1 MMSPEFAVVIHD
13 VEVEDGLGVVVG
25 VGEADAVDYGPSTI
39 VDSGCEI
46 TGAKSGTGY

>member
-1 MMSPEFAVVIHD
+1 VSPEFAVVIHAI
-13 VEVEDGLGVVVG
+13 EVEDDLGVGG
-25 VGEADAVDYGPSTI
+25 VGEADAADYGPSTI

>member
-1 MMSPEFAVVIHD
+1 MSPEFDVFIHA
-13 VEVEDGLGVVVG
+13 VEVEDGLGVGG
-25 VGEADAVDYGPSTI
+25 VGEADAADHEPSTI